1 MLYDDLVAEFRWSP
15 EQMSAPFD
23 LRAADE
29 QIRKRI
35 EGRRGSA
42 QASGRQQRP
51 RARQNVGT
59 PTTPGTAVG
68 GGKVTTD
75 KA

>member
-42 QASGRQQRP
+42 QAFGRQQRP

-59 PTTPGTAVG
+59 PGTPGSAVG